1 MNSNIDHVLLTEE
14 QVNAKVEELAQNI
27 NKKYAGM
34 DVLCVCVLKGSV
46 VFFSDLMRRL
56 SFPVSFD
63 FIIASSYADG
73 TVSKGCLNIKKD
85 LDETIEGKHVL
96 IVEDILDTGNTLY
109 RLKQE
114 FTRRNPASLA
124 ICCLLDK
131 PSRRT
136 ADIEADYVGFTIPD
150 EFVVGYGLDFNE
162 NYRQL
167 PYIGVLKCECYK
179 K

>member
-1 MNSNIDHVLLTEE
+1 MHSNIDHVLLTEE
-14 QVNAKVEELAQNI
+14 QVNAKVEELAQLL
-27 NKKYAGM
+27 NKEYAGKN
-34 DVLCVCVLKGSV
+34 VLCVCVLKGSV
-46 VFFSDLMRRL
+46 VFFSDLTRRL

-63 FIIASSYADG
+63 FIIASSYADS
-73 TVSKGCLNIKKD
+73 TVSCGRLNIKKD
-85 LDETIEGKHVL
+85 LEESIEGRHVL

-114 FTRRNPASLA
+114 LLSRNPASLA

-136 ADIEADYVGFTIPD
+136 VDIWGDYIGFTIPD